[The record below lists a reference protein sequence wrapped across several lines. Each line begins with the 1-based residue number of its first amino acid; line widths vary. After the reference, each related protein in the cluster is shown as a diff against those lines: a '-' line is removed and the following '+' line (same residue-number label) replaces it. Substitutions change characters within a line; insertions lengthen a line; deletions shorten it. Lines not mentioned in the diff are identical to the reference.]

1 MKIGTRVILTK
12 DFKRNCNEHT
22 RDHVEEFGRSI
33 GTIVEK
39 GPVYESWPEVQV
51 EWAGGLK
58 YLYLIK
64 DLEEVK

>member
-12 DFKRNCNEHT
+12 DFKRNCNKYT
-22 RDHVEEFGRSI
+22 KGHVAEFGRCI

-39 GPVYESWPEVQV
+39 KPVYESWPEVQV
-51 EWAGGLK
+51 EWVGGLK
-58 YLYLIK
+58 YLYLPK